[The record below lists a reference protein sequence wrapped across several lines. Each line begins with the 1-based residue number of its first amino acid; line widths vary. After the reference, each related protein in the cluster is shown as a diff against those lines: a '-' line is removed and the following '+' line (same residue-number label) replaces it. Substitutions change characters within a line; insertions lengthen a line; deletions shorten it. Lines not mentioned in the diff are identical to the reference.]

1 MNSISFVKKLIEE
14 NRYEDYKKDSW
25 SGADVV
31 IVSSSLDAKERQ
43 KQQDWAKGNR
53 KLV

>member
-1 MNSISFVKKLIEE
+1 MNSISFVRKLIEG

-25 SGADVV
+25 GGADVV